1 MLRWRLLLGT
11 LIVAVLVGL
20 CWLDHKA
27 AWPGIYLFPLFVA
40 GLWLATREVL
50 DLAEAGGIRPVK
62 WTVYLANLLL
72 ISVAWGAPLYLRFA
86 AEATAGSGSLAAHA
100 PSGTGDWILVALAVG
115 VGLIYLAEMR
125 RFERPGGVTANL
137 AAAVFAVVYLGTLAT
152 FLIQIRMS
160 WGIAGVASVIL
171 VTKMGDI
178 GAYTV
183 GRLIG
188 RNRLAPGISPG
199 KTIEGAVGALA
210 FSVAAS
216 AATFLFLVPAMN
228 PDARTTSWL
237 GWAAYGIAVC
247 ISGMFG
253 DLAESL
259 IKRDVNRKDS
269 GSRIPGFGGVLDI
282 VDSLLFA
289 SPVAYAFWRSGMVG

>member
-11 LIVAVLVGL
+11 LLVAVVVGL

-27 AWPGIYLFPLFVA
+27 ALPGMYLFPMLVA
-40 GLWLATREVL
+40 GLWIATREVL
-50 DLAEAGGIRPVK
+50 ELAEAGGIRPVK
-62 WTVYLANLLL
+62 WTVYLVNLLL
-72 ISVAWGAPLYLRFA
+72 ISAAWVSPLHCRLAVEGAG
-86 AEATAGSGSLAAHA
+86 GSGGPSTNCASCASNWVLMALAA
-100 PSGTGDWILVALAVG
+100 G
-115 VGLIYLAEMR
+115 VGLIFLAEMR
-125 RFERPGGVTANL
+125 RFERPGGVTVNA
-137 AAAVFAVVYLGTLAT
+137 AAAVLAVVYLGMLVT
-152 FLIQIRMS
+152 FLIQVRMS

-188 RNRLAPGISPG
+188 RHKMAPGISPG

-216 AATFLFLVPAMN
+216 AATFLLLVPAMN
-228 PDARTTSWL
+228 PGARTTSWL
-237 GWAAYGIAVC
+237 GWGSYGIAVC

-259 IKRDVNRKDS
+259 IKRDVKRKDS

-289 SPVAYAFWRSGMVG
+289 SPVAYAFWWFGLVG